1 MSEKNA
7 ENQAGNASQV
17 PFDASKL
24 RELIKLMEAQA
35 VQDPIMSRLEREEA
49 EEKKA
54 VHEFWSTQPV
64 PKSVEMV
71 EKDGP
76 LHPPLSPEQ
85 IRQEPYELSA
95 GLKWSDVDVED
106 SGDIKELHDLLLENY
121 VEDADSMFR
130 FNYSAEF
137 IRWAL
142 MPPGF
147 SKQWHV
153 GVRDEET
160 GELMAFISGIPV
172 DTMVRDKVVRMAEIN
187 FLCLHKSL
195 RSQRLAPLLIKEVT
209 RRVHKVGIFQAIYT
223 VGRLLPKP
231 VSTCRYFHRTL
242 NPRKLMDTGFSQKLE
257 GPQLAKLLSVM
268 RLPANASIPGL
279 RPMRKGDVGQVR
291 KLLNRYLKNRAE
303 LLPVFSTD
311 AEIAHWFL
319 PREGVIWTYVVD
331 DPEHPGKL
339 TDFVSF
345 YSLPSSVLRTTRAQ
359 GKSASKKPVGNAPV
373 RKQHTTVNA
382 AYLFYYGTRT
392 EFEIKLSDEEK
403 AVCGGKKKEK
413 AL

>member
-1 MSEKNA
+1 KS
-7 ENQAGNASQV
+7 AGNASQV
-17 PFDASKL
+17 PFDADKL
-24 RELIKLMEAQA
+24 RELIKLMEAQS
-35 VQDPIMSRLEREEA
+35 VQDPVMSKLEREEA

-54 VHEFWSTQPV
+54 VHQFWSTQPV
-64 PKSVEMV
+64 PKSVEVV

-76 LHPPLSPEQ
+76 VHPPLSPEQ
-85 IRQEPYELSA
+85 IRKEPYDLPA
-95 GLKWSDVDVED
+95 GLKWSSMDVED
-106 SGDIKELHDLLLENY
+106 AGDVKELHDLLLENY

-147 SKQWHV
+147 SKEWHV
-153 GVRDEET
+153 CVRSEET
-160 GELMAFISGIPV
+160 GEMMAFISGIPV
-172 DTMVRDKVVRMAEIN
+172 DTMVRDKVIRMAEIN

-257 GPQLAKLLSVM
+257 GPQLAKLLSIM
-268 RLPANASIPGL
+268 RLPANTSTPGL

-291 KLLNRYLKNRAE
+291 KLMNRYLKNRTE
-303 LLPVFSTD
+303 VLPVYSSD
-311 AEIAHWFL
+311 AEVAHWLL
-319 PREGVIWTYVVD
+319 PREGVVWTYV
-331 DPEHPGKL
+331 
-339 TDFVSF
+339 
-345 YSLPSSVLRTTRAQ
+345 
-359 GKSASKKPVGNAPV
+359 
-373 RKQHTTVNA
+373 
-382 AYLFYYGTRT
+382 
-392 EFEIKLSDEEK
+392 
-403 AVCGGKKKEK
+403 
-413 AL
+413 